1 MTGALGLESKR
12 AFLAAARM
20 KLRAAARVDIM
31 DTIPEPWGV
40 ARGFAE
46 GIAKQIAGR
55 FGRWSVA

>member
-20 KLRAAARVDIM
+20 KLRAAAQVDIM
-31 DTIPEPWGV
+31 DSIPDSRAITSW
-40 ARGFAE
+40 AITE
-46 GIAKQIAGR
+46 GIAGR